1 MKNRY
6 RIFMHL
12 GLLFI
17 IFLSSGC
24 AVNRATATID
34 PATNL
39 DDIRYI
45 HVSKLETDNR
55 GVEVLIA
62 NKLKQ
67 SGYIVDLGD
76 NIPPEA
82 DAVITYKDKWVWDI
96 TMYMLELTL
105 TVRDPETS
113 FPLASGNSYH
123 TSLSRKDPEE
133 MVDEVISN
141 IFKQEKE

>member
-1 MKNRY
+1 
-6 RIFMHL
+6 MHL